1 MPRRSRHAAA
11 RSSTRWLAPI
21 VGAVVVFM
29 LALGVGLVHTPA
41 AMAAE
46 YNIGNEGWVQKDTT
60 SVQFTDS
67 QGNVITP
74 GTGDKL
80 DYGDAFKIRL
90 DFVVPNSTTLKTGD
104 TLVYDLPAGIT
115 YATGQT
121 YPMTDASGTQLGS
134 YVIRDNK
141 VIITYTGQDSSS
153 DITGFVTIDG
163 SITSN
168 SSGGNTGGPT
178 QFEFPGYG
186 TVAVELNP
194 RHDLNVVKNGAISVP
209 GRPDLWDFVLDVESI
224 GTNTNVH
231 LVDSMG
237 EYLHLYTKDSPI
249 IVCADPSCTEQLP
262 SDAWTLDSTTDNGFN
277 LTIKS
282 MTDKQK
288 YYVKYCVRIDRQ
300 QAVQACKNSWECTQP
315 GNPQYDRVNNTVQ
328 YSSEERTEKK
338 TTEKGIWLDSQW
350 SVSKGGVDAT
360 DASGAKIRW
369 TMEIWPGE
377 DGVVNGVKIQDTLDD
392 HLRAP
397 EVGPTVTCYAR
408 GAEYYPPIDCGSV
421 AWKDLAD
428 GTATLP
434 VLEDGTG
441 YARYVITYTTPI
453 EDGGSAH
460 SYTNDVTVTPDPDK
474 DGHDPQHVTGTG
486 TVEDPTAI
494 SKVFLSAGDNDQT
507 MRWMTVFTTKREVSS
522 ATVTDT
528 LDVDSHG
535 ENHGPLQKLDAD
547 SIRITTDREG
557 RHKWNGT
564 LVTTETTD
572 SGFTLTFGEL
582 PAGTTLYIFYTSTL
596 TNPEPG
602 ATLYNTVS
610 DGTHKSTA
618 QHVIP
623 RDNMAKSGWQNGSGT
638 ITWRLQVHDVSP
650 SATSVAITDTLP
662 DNLGYVPG
670 SLAALDNPY
679 YPRAPQHGAQ
689 VQDNGDGT
697 LTFTITPGTPA
708 FQEATTQDGLWLEYT
723 TKIID
728 YEAAKQAGSKEYK
741 NSAHIAVNGV
751 TQPDQQASVWMDPP
765 GVLDK
770 SGNYNAATA
779 PNIEYT
785 VRVNEGGL
793 TLNGGRTL
801 TLTDTLGEA
810 LAVRLDSVA
819 IRDTYN
825 RELAGATYAYN
836 PQTRELVFRV
846 PDGTP
851 CVITYKATVQLAV
864 GETFGETNGANTIS
878 LKGSGGNIADDNT
891 KQSGTVEE
899 TRGGLTAADHML
911 QVFKYADH
919 DVNAPLAGIQFTVE
933 ALNVSDAKT
942 DGDGKQIVE
951 VRGVNSEIPAA
962 VLSTNSAGYTEGA
975 SVHTD
980 TIYRVTEQAS
990 EAYEPVDPLFIV
1002 FPDGNSTVDYASMRV
1017 VQGGT
1022 TYPLTVGTMASH
1034 VWMCNN
1040 DHKLKVKL
1048 NLSKTD
1054 ELGKALKG
1062 ATLQLT
1068 RLDGTAIGEEWTSDG
1083 SPHTIEGL
1091 TPGTY
1096 LLVEKSAPE
1105 GYTRA
1110 DDVTIRVNADGTI
1123 IVDGQNVAKG
1133 SGQDI
1138 SADVMMRDTPTT
1150 TSVRAKKIWDDASN
1164 QDGLRTDV
1172 VFDLYRR
1179 VGSGAWQIMP
1189 GQSRTISAGATG
1201 EQLSVAWAS
1210 LPTRAAGEL
1219 VEYRVQEREIDGYTS
1234 NGVLQNGEWIFTN
1247 THTPATTR
1255 VHVHKVWDDADDADK
1270 LRPGAVT
1277 VRLYADGEPVQD
1289 GERVLNAEN
1298 AWTAEFADLPKYA
1311 KGQPI
1316 VYTVMEAEAL
1326 AGYTVHYSYATGEDG
1341 GRTVTVTNTHEPQ
1354 TSDLRIA
1361 KQNIVGEQ
1369 IAGARLRIDGTD
1381 AEGRAITPIEW
1392 TSQADGPLPVT
1403 LAVQQGQAEDENVR
1417 TLGPGTYTLREL
1429 EPPSGYTSANPIEFT
1444 VTHEGGEW
1452 HVTRTDGAS
1461 MDGNRIVMTDYYRTT
1476 DVPISKRT
1484 LTGADELPGAQLEL
1498 TGTRTDGTSIA
1509 PIAWTSGSEPRIV
1522 TLLPGDY
1529 TLREVA
1535 APSGYERAQDVVF
1548 RVHVGGAVEVCSG
1561 GTLSSGAVTM
1571 RDAMRTMTV
1580 FFSKTAVGSPAE
1592 LSGAQFELVGTSVDG
1607 APVRE
1612 QWTSSGEMHELTLA
1626 DGTYTLTETAA
1637 PEGYDPVSP
1646 MTVIVRDGR
1655 LIVNEITQGDA
1666 VVHVE
1671 NEPTPMTAVS
1681 VMKQWQDNGDVD
1693 DLRPDHVRVQLMA
1706 GDKEYGPE
1714 VTLNSGNNWTAT
1726 WANLPKLGADG
1737 EEVDYTVREILDY
1750 GDGYHV
1756 SLRKTQTSDGL
1767 AYSLV
1772 NIHQPDAVE
1781 LRLAKHWDDANNQDG
1796 KRPGQVGV
1804 SIWGVVQ
1811 DGDRRIET
1819 QLVDVPNLRPED
1831 GLLSADGNTWQWHL
1845 YGLPK
1850 FDAQNRLYSFELR
1863 ETGVPDE
1870 TGGVY
1875 ELVTGEGATC
1885 DHDGHCTPTPGSDA
1899 DGKPALIE
1907 FTNTHTPETAHVHV
1921 GKTWIDRDNADGTR
1935 PESLAVWLLS
1945 SMWDQSNGWPT
1956 PQYGF
1961 SSKRDVTFTDLKNP
1975 FTESIPADEL
1985 LENGQSGECVPGSYA
2000 YGRSCIVLTPPD
2012 KTEGGGS
2019 AEAGGST
2026 ESGGSTVA
2034 NVWEGEFTDLP
2045 KYHNGELIR
2054 YVVTEQQVSGYDAS
2068 LVIGNAS
2075 DSNAITCTDCSSSG
2089 PVVGLTGTD
2098 EPTVDT
2104 LQFQLSNRRQ
2114 MALPS
2119 TGGTGTHRG
2128 MAAGFML
2135 MAAAC
2140 MGGAWAL
2147 ASGNRRKEGVQ

>member
-80 DYGDAFKIRL
+80 DYGDAFKMRL

-186 TVAVELNP
+186 TVDVDLNP
-194 RHDLNVVKNGAISVP
+194 HYDLNVVKNGAISVP
-209 GRPDLWDFVLDVESI
+209 GHPDLWDFVLDVESI
-224 GTNTNVH
+224 GNNTGVH
-231 LVDSMG
+231 LTDTMG
-237 EYLHLYTKDSPI
+237 KNLHLYTEDSPI
-249 IVCADPSCTEQLP
+249 IVCADPACTTQLP

-288 YYVKYCVRIDRQ
+288 YYVKYRVRIDRKD
-300 QAVQACKNSWECTQP
+300 AVEACKNDWECTQS
-315 GNPQYDRVNNTVQ
+315 GNPKYDSVNNTVQ
-328 YSSEERTEKK
+328 YSSEEHTEKK

-397 EVGPTVTCYAR
+397 EVDPTVTCYAR
-408 GAEYYPPIDCGSV
+408 GAEYYPPIDCDSV
-421 AWKDLAD
+421 AWDKLSA

-453 EDGGSAH
+453 KDGGSAH

-522 ATVTDT
+522 ATITDT
-528 LDVDSHG
+528 LDVDSRG
-535 ENHGPLQKLDAD
+535 ENHGPLQKLDAG

-557 RHKWNGT
+557 KNPWNGMPT
-564 LVTTETTD
+564 ATEATD

-728 YEAAKQAGSKEYK
+728 YEAAKQAGEYK

-851 CVITYKATVQLAV
+851 CVITYKATVQLAA

-878 LKGSGGNIADDNT
+878 LRGSGGNIADDNT

-975 SVHTD
+975 SVHAD

-1002 FPDGNSTVDYASMRV
+1002 FPSGNSTVEYANMRV

-1068 RLDGTAIGEEWTSDG
+1068 RLDGTAVGDEWTSDG
-1083 SPHTIEGL
+1083 NPHTIEGL

-1138 SADVMMRDTPTT
+1138 SADVTMRDTPTT

-1189 GQSRTISAGATG
+1189 GQSRTILAGATG
-1201 EQLSVAWAS
+1201 EQLSVAWVS

-1277 VRLYADGEPVQD
+1277 VRLYADGEPVRQD
-1289 GERVLNAEN
+1289 GERVLSAEN
-1298 AWTAEFADLPKYA
+1298 NWKAEFTDLPKYA

-1354 TSDLRIA
+1354 ASDLRIA
-1361 KQNIVGEQ
+1361 KQNIVGKQ

-1403 LAVQQGQAEDENVR
+1403 LVVQQRQAEDENAR

-1452 HVTRTDGAS
+1452 RVVRTDGAS
-1461 MDGNRIVMTDYYRTT
+1461 VDGNRIVMTDYYRTT

-1535 APSGYERAQDVVF
+1535 TPSGYERAQNVVF
-1548 RVHVGGAVEVCSG
+1548 RVHVGGAVEVRSG
-1561 GTLSSGAVTM
+1561 GTLSNGAVTM
-1571 RDAMRTMTV
+1571 RDAVRTMAV
-1580 FFSKTAVGSPAE
+1580 FFSKTAIGSPAQ
-1592 LSGAQFELVGTSVDG
+1592 LPGAQFELVGTSVDG
-1607 APVRE
+1607 ALVRE
-1612 QWTSSGEMHELTLA
+1612 QWTSGGEMHELTLA

-1655 LIVNEITQGDA
+1655 LIVNEIAQSDA

-1693 DLRPDHVRVQLMA
+1693 DLRPDDVRVQLMA

-1714 VTLNSGNNWTAT
+1714 VTLNSGNSWTAT
-1726 WANLPKLGADG
+1726 WADLPKLGADG
-1737 EEVDYTVREILDY
+1737 EEVDYTIREILDY

-1796 KRPGQVGV
+1796 KRPAQVGV

-1831 GLLSADGNTWQWHL
+1831 GLLSADGNTWQWRL

-1863 ETGVPDE
+1863 ETGVLDE

-1885 DHDGHCTPTPGSDA
+1885 DHDGHCAPTPGSDA

-1907 FTNTHTPETAHVHV
+1907 FTNTHTPETVRVHV

-1945 SMWDQSNGWPT
+1945 SVWDQSNGWPT

-1961 SSKRDVTFTDLKNP
+1961 SSKQDVTFTDLKNP

-2019 AEAGGST
+2019 AEAGGGT
-2026 ESGGSTVA
+2026 ESGGSTVT

-2147 ASGNRRKEGVQ
+2147 ARGNRRKEGVQ

>member
-80 DYGDAFKIRL
+80 DYGDAFKMRL
-90 DFVVPNSTTLKTGD
+90 DFVVPNNTTLKTGD

-178 QFEFPGYG
+178 QFKFPGYG
-186 TVAVELNP
+186 TVDVDLNP
-194 RHDLNVVKNGAISVP
+194 HYDLNVVKNGAISVP
-209 GRPDLWDFVLDVESI
+209 GHPDLWDFVLDVESI
-224 GTNTNVH
+224 GNNTGVH
-231 LVDSMG
+231 LTDTMG
-237 EYLHLYTKDSPI
+237 KNLHLYPEDSPI
-249 IVCADPSCTEQLP
+249 IVCADPACTTQLP

-288 YYVKYCVRIDRQ
+288 YYVKYRVRIDRKD
-300 QAVQACKNSWECTQP
+300 AVEACKNGWECTQS
-315 GNPQYDRVNNTVQ
+315 GNPKYDSVNNTVS
-328 YSSEERTEKK
+328 YSSEQSAEK
-338 TTEKGIWLDSQW
+338 TTEKGIWLDSRW
-350 SVSKGGVDAT
+350 SVSKGGADGT
-360 DASGAKIRW
+360 DASGAKMRW
-369 TMEIWPGE
+369 TIEIWPGE
-377 DGVVNGVKIQDTLDD
+377 DAVVDGTTIRDQLGE
-392 HLRAP
+392 LLAAP
-397 EVGPTVTCYAR
+397 TTDPTVTCYAH
-408 GAEYYPPIDCGSV
+408 GAEYHPPIDCGSLS
-421 AWKDLAD
+421 WSDLVS
-428 GTATLP
+428 GKATLP
-434 VLEDGTG
+434 VPEGGTG
-441 YARYVITYTTPI
+441 YGRYQITYTTPI
-453 EDGGSAH
+453 TDGGSALT
-460 SYTNDVTVTPDPDK
+460 YTNDVTVTPPDE
-474 DGHDPQHVTGTG
+474 DGHDPQTAHGTG
-486 TVEDPTAI
+486 KVEEATAI
-494 SKVFLSAGDNDQT
+494 SKSLVSAGNDNQT
-507 MRWMTVFTTKREVSS
+507 LHWMTTFTAKRAVAS
-522 ATVTDT
+522 ATITDT
-528 LDVDSHG
+528 LDVDSRG
-535 ENHGPLQKLDAD
+535 ENHGPLQTLDAG

-557 RHKWNGT
+557 KNPWNGMPT
-564 LVTTETTD
+564 ATEATD

-728 YEAAKQAGSKEYK
+728 YEAAKQAGEYK

-851 CVITYKATVQLAV
+851 CVITYKATVQLAA

-899 TRGGLTAADHML
+899 TRGGLTATDHML

-975 SVHTD
+975 SVHAD

-1002 FPDGNSTVDYASMRV
+1002 FPGGNSTVDYANMRV
-1017 VQGGT
+1017 AQKDK

-1054 ELGKALKG
+1054 ELGNALKG

-1068 RLDGTAIGEEWTSDG
+1068 RLDGTAVGDEWTSDG
-1083 SPHTIEGL
+1083 NPHTIEDL

-1123 IVDGQNVAKG
+1123 IVGGQNVAQG
-1133 SGQDI
+1133 SGDNI
-1138 SADVMMRDTPTT
+1138 SADVTMRDTPTT
-1150 TSVRAKKIWDDASN
+1150 TSVRAKKIWDDADD
-1164 QDGLRTDV
+1164 QDGLRKDA
-1172 VFDLYRR
+1172 VFDLSRR
-1179 VGSGAWQIMP
+1179 VGSGDWQIVP
-1189 GQSRTISAGATG
+1189 GQNRTIPAGATG
-1201 EQLSVAWAS
+1201 EQLNVAWAS
-1210 LPTRAAGEL
+1210 LPTRAAGEP
-1219 VEYRVQEREIDGYTS
+1219 VEYRVQEREIDAYTS
-1234 NGVLQNGEWIFTN
+1234 VGVLQKGVWTFTN

-1255 VHVHKVWDDADDADK
+1255 VRVQKVWDDADDVDK

-1277 VRLYADGEPVQD
+1277 VRLYADGEPVRQD
-1289 GERVLNAEN
+1289 GERVLSAEN
-1298 AWTAEFADLPKYA
+1298 NWKAEFTDLPKYA

-1316 VYTVMEAEAL
+1316 MYTVMEAEAL

-1341 GRTVTVTNTHEPQ
+1341 NRTVTVTNTHEPQ

-1361 KQNIVGEQ
+1361 KQNIAGEQ
-1369 IAGARLRIDGTD
+1369 IAGARLRIDGID

-1403 LAVQQGQAEDENVR
+1403 LAVQRGQAEGESAR

-1444 VTHEGGEW
+1444 VTHEDGEW
-1452 HVTRTDGAS
+1452 HVVRTDGAS
-1461 MDGNRIVMTDYYRTT
+1461 VDGNRIVMTDYYLTT

-1548 RVHVGGAVEVCSG
+1548 RVHVGGAVEVRSG

-1592 LSGAQFELVGTSVDG
+1592 LPGAQFELVGTTVGGTPAS
-1607 APVRE
+1607 E
-1612 QWTSSGEMHELTLA
+1612 TWTSGGEMHELTLA
-1626 DGTYTLTETAA
+1626 DGTYTLTETKA

-1655 LIVNEITQGDA
+1655 LIVNEIAQSDT
-1666 VVHVE
+1666 VVRVE

-1693 DLRPDHVRVQLMA
+1693 DLRPDHVQVQLMA

-1714 VTLNSGNNWTAT
+1714 VTLNSGNSWTAT

-1737 EEVDYTVREILDY
+1737 EEVDYTIREILDY

-1781 LRLAKHWDDANNQDG
+1781 LRLAKHWADANNQDG
-1796 KRPGQVGV
+1796 KRPGQIGV

-1850 FDAQNRLYSFELR
+1850 VDAQNRPYSFELR

-1870 TGGVY
+1870 TGGMY
-1875 ELVTGEGATC
+1875 ELVTGKGATC
-1885 DHDGHCTPTPGSDA
+1885 DNDGHCAPTPGSDA

-1907 FTNTHTPETAHVHV
+1907 FTNTHTPETVRVHV

-1945 SMWDQSNGWPT
+1945 SVWDQSNGWPT

-1961 SSKRDVTFTDLKNP
+1961 SSKQDVTFTELKNP

-2019 AEAGGST
+2019 AEAGGGT
-2026 ESGGSTVA
+2026 ESGGSTVT
-2034 NVWEGEFTDLP
+2034 NVWEGEFTDLL

-2147 ASGNRRKEGVQ
+2147 ARGNRRKEGVQ